1 LRVSCGSVDKYS
13 PYLPVP
19 CSAKGIFQQEV
30 PNCTFSFR
38 YDTDIFSFF
47 SENFIPG
54 RSHPAK
60 VLKSI
65 NIFDTEL
72 GELVNQLMTERDMDV
87 KRLPGRP
94 RRGDER
100 PEKRSFVKKAG
111 FFFSYLQYC
120 FICRPSDSTVPT
132 DAGTEPRTVATGA
145 LAVGRSNH

>member
-1 LRVSCGSVDKYS
+1 VFCKLQRV
-13 PYLPVP
+13 PYRRRYT
-19 CSAKGIFQQEV
+19 I
-30 PNCTFSFR
+30 CTFI
-38 YDTDIFSFF
+38 YDIQIFLF

-100 PEKRSFVKKAG
+100 SEKRSFVKKAG
-111 FFFSYLQYC
+111 LRFFEFFPYR
-120 FICRPSDSTVPT
+120 I
-132 DAGTEPRTVATGA
+132 AT
-145 LAVGRSNH
+145 S

>member
-1 LRVSCGSVDKYS
+1 MRKFRQIFALHTGSVFCRGHLLVGVGS
-13 PYLPVP
+13 TVP
-19 CSAKGIFQQEV
+19 T
-30 PNCTFSFR
+30 CTFI
-38 YDTDIFSFF
+38 YDTDFFLF

-100 PEKRSFVKKAG
+100 PDKRSFVKKAG
-111 FFFSYLQYC
+111 LFFFRTNSTLLHLPP
-120 FICRPSDSTVPT
+120 CRFHCAD
-132 DAGTEPRTVATGA
+132 GCWYRYRTQDRCNWCIGSQT
-145 LAVGRSNH
+145 L